1 MNFQNRKF
9 LSFLRVAAAAL
20 ALMLAFSSLCMI
32 NAGAVGGASS
42 NSGNTV
48 YFTCPAICA
57 DAGDTVDLKTFS
69 VEFTSGKATP
79 AAAIN
84 WSSSDIEIKNGKV
97 TPAAGVYILTAEADG
112 KKKTVCLCVRAPGE
126 SEYILY
132 SNDFSS
138 GSTDGLRI
146 IEQKNGGKVSVGTDG
161 FLTLDASAA
170 TDAYARVLLPE
181 YLDGF
186 GDIKIEAEIKLDKP
200 VNAKRW
206 GSLMLRV
213 QTQKNYP
220 YIQLCLRYDASVENG
235 TEIAER
241 TSADKWNVTQ
251 KGPAKIKSSEF
262 NTICADASGSEI
274 NYLINGGS
282 QLSKSDV
289 LYPVGGCGFQANG
302 CRLTVNRVKVTVGR
316 VNDVSLSAS
325 ICNVRDPDSDIVL
338 PPAII
343 TEVNNAQDL
352 TGIITDS
359 PACAILNINSDLDI
373 TDAGGKKICPIG
385 DAIAQLDGK
394 VIPVFRPDGVP
405 AAYSLA
411 GYLKQNSLCDAFV
424 ISDKEEIIATAK
436 SVWFYIRGIFDFTDR
451 NVGTD
456 ADLSALRA
464 ECNTADSRVIL
475 LSARSATR
483 SNVEYLQR
491 QFVTVWVEAE
501 DNTDAG
507 LVSAIVSGANGI
519 ITSDRAR
526 LEKCYTEYFDETTLI
541 RSPEVIGHRG
551 VPSLAHENTIAGSLR
566 AFEAGATM
574 VENDIHL
581 SKDGVIMVMH
591 NSTIDATTD
600 GSGAIASMTRE
611 QLSKYRVISN
621 KNLTEGEPIPTLED
635 YFRTFGDKDVKL
647 LVEIKSTDEKL
658 IPELVR
664 LIKQYDYC
672 DRMVVISFSAVQIDR
687 LKEQLPEISV
697 GFLTSKI
704 YPTETL
710 QTSLLSILSDVQSHG
725 TTLNPSYNSGALD
738 PELIR
743 ALSYRG
749 VTLWPWTINNIT
761 DFTSYFLAGTYGI
774 TTNFSQYS
782 SQLAKRVYTDKSSYD
797 LNAGEAPVV
806 SVMKYDRST
815 SDVTADAKLIVIER
829 TGDLEVSLDPATGKL
844 VHTGYGSASA
854 IFSVE
859 CTVNGK
865 SYNLVSEL
873 VTLTADAPQQEIT
886 TEKPT
891 EENRSGCRSSVGNA
905 LIFCAIIG
913 GLGCLHG
920 KKTRKR

>member
-1 MNFQNRKF
+1 M
-9 LSFLRVAAAAL
+9 
-20 ALMLAFSSLCMI
+20 
-32 NAGAVGGASS
+32 
-42 NSGNTV
+42 
-48 YFTCPAICA
+48 
-57 DAGDTVDLKTFS
+57 
-69 VEFTSGKATP
+69 
-79 AAAIN
+79 
-84 WSSSDIEIKNGKV
+84 
-97 TPAAGVYILTAEADG
+97 
-112 KKKTVCLCVRAPGE
+112 
-126 SEYILY
+126 
-132 SNDFSS
+132 
-138 GSTDGLRI
+138 
-146 IEQKNGGKVSVGTDG
+146 
-161 FLTLDASAA
+161 
-170 TDAYARVLLPE
+170 
-181 YLDGF
+181 
-186 GDIKIEAEIKLDKP
+186 
-200 VNAKRW
+200 
-206 GSLMLRV
+206 
-213 QTQKNYP
+213 
-220 YIQLCLRYDASVENG
+220 
-235 TEIAER
+235 
-241 TSADKWNVTQ
+241 
-251 KGPAKIKSSEF
+251 
-262 NTICADASGSEI
+262 
-274 NYLINGGS
+274 
-282 QLSKSDV
+282 
-289 LYPVGGCGFQANG
+289 
-302 CRLTVNRVKVTVGR
+302 
-316 VNDVSLSAS
+316 
-325 ICNVRDPDSDIVL
+325 
-338 PPAII
+338 
-343 TEVNNAQDL
+343 
-352 TGIITDS
+352 
-359 PACAILNINSDLDI
+359 
-373 TDAGGKKICPIG
+373 
-385 DAIAQLDGK
+385 
-394 VIPVFRPDGVP
+394 
-405 AAYSLA
+405 
-411 GYLKQNSLCDAFV
+411 
-424 ISDKEEIIATAK
+424 
-436 SVWFYIRGIFDFTDR
+436 WFYIRGIFDFTDR

-464 ECNTADSRVIL
+464 ECNAADARALL

-491 QFVTVWVEAE
+491 QFVTVWVAAE

-526 LEKCYTEYFDETTLI
+526 LEKCYTGYFDETTLI

-551 VPSLAHENTIAGSLR
+551 VPSIAHENTIAGSLR
-566 AFEAGATM
+566 AYEAGATM
-574 VENDIHL
+574 IENDIHL

-621 KNLTEGEPIPTLED
+621 KSLTEGKPIPTLED

-687 LKEQLPEISV
+687 LKEQLPEISA
-697 GFLTSKI
+697 GFLTSNI

-710 QTSLLSILSDVQSHG
+710 QTSLLSVLSDVQSHG
-725 TTLNPSYNSGALD
+725 TTLNPSYNSGALE

-749 VTLWPWTINNIT
+749 VTVWPWTINNIT

-782 SQLAKRVYTDKSSYD
+782 SQLAKRVYTDRSSYD

-806 SVMKYDRST
+806 SVMKYDRSA
-815 SDVTADAKLIVIER
+815 SDVTADAKLIVIEC
-829 TGDLEVSLDPATGKL
+829 TGDLEVMLDPATGKL

-891 EENRSGCRSSVGNA
+891 EENRSGCRSSVGEA
-905 LIFCAIIG
+905 FIICAILG
-913 GLGCLHG
+913 GLCCLHG
-920 KKTRKR
+920 KKTHKR